1 MAEYKRECPSIFA
14 WEIRD
19 RLLSETVCNGDNVPS
34 VRLSQELSV
43 AFSSRLPVLQADLHG
58 HCGTLWSIWK
68 PEEKSTMELY
78 QENDWK
84 GDAFITPALA
94 FFLGRLCRYE
104 GI

>member
-34 VRLSQELSV
+34 VRLSQERSV
-43 AFSSRLPVLQADLHG
+43 VFSSRLPVLQADLHG

-68 PEEKSTMELY
+68 PEEKSAMELCKDVPRKQLEGRCIY
-78 QENDWK
+78 NPR
-84 GDAFITPALA
+84 AR
-94 FFLGRLCRYE
+94 FLFGSVVS
-104 GI
+104 I